1 LPSPAG
7 RCRNSCTPNERGILK
22 PAPFTYL
29 RADSLDE
36 AVGAL
41 ADYGPEAK
49 ILAGGQSLAPLMNLR
64 LATPEVL
71 VDLNRVS
78 ELEGIA
84 VDGNVEIG
92 AITRQIAVERS
103 AAVAA
108 AAPLVVEALRHVGH
122 PAVRSRGTLGGT
134 VAHADPSA
142 EIPAVL
148 LALGGEVVAR
158 GPGGER
164 TIAAED
170 LFVTYFTTTLEDTEV
185 LTTVR
190 VPAASAGMRF
200 GFAELSRRHGDFAL
214 AGVAVS
220 AEVDEDGVCRSARIA
235 LFGVADRPLRAQGA
249 EECVVGRPLG
259 DPGALR
265 EAELATADGLEPRTD
280 VHASSRYRR
289 DVAGVL
295 VRRAL
300 AQAAAG
306 EGSAR

>member
-1 LPSPAG
+1 
-7 RCRNSCTPNERGILK
+7 
-22 PAPFTYL
+22 
-29 RADSLDE
+29 
-36 AVGAL
+36 
-41 ADYGPEAK
+41 
-49 ILAGGQSLAPLMNLR
+49 MNLR
-64 LATPEVL
+64 LATPDVL
-71 VDLNRVS
+71 VDLNGVS

-84 VDGNVEIG
+84 VDGSVEIG
-92 AITRQIAVERS
+92 ALTRQITVERS

-108 AAPLVVEALRHVGH
+108 AAPLVVEALRYVGH

-214 AGVAVS
+214 AGVAAS

-249 EECVVGRPLG
+249 EACVVGRPLG
-259 DPGALR
+259 DPGVLR

-300 AQAAAG
+300 AQAAARG
-306 EGSAR
+306 GGPR